1 MPADV
6 VGEPLIDVIR
16 PLIEHD
22 ATASIDE
29 RGQAERGQQRDV
41 RVSRDARP
49 RTAHPLIPRR

>member
-29 RGQAERGQQRDV
+29 RGQAERGSSATSESAETRG
-41 RVSRDARP
+41 RGR
-49 RTAHPLIPRR
+49 RTR